1 MDLKIVPLTYDEQM
15 TLAENLGSP
24 FQSNDWWRQTLT
36 AASVR
41 TINGKRVIKPQT
53 HQHVRRIIQQLGDEY
68 ENVAREV
75 AEYEPPEEAVTV
87 TTAPVTT
94 LESWDLAEYAG
105 RVYDIMPWRGIA
117 LLACGTRSLNGQE
130 LPFPKNL
137 KDLKERVKELGWAGM
152 KAAAESMTAEPLED
166 EEEAATAGN

>member
-1 MDLKIVPLTYDEQM
+1 MDLKIQPLSYEEQM

-24 FQSNDWWRQTLT
+24 NQSADWWRQTVT
-36 AASVR
+36 AAAVR
-41 TINGKRVIKPQT
+41 SINGKRVIKPQT
-53 HQHVRRIIQQLGDEY
+53 HQHVRRIIQQIGDEY
-68 ENVAREV
+68 QNVANEV
-75 AEYEPPEEAVTV
+75 FEYEPPEEAISV

-117 LLACGTRSLNGQE
+117 LLACGTRSLNGQD
-130 LPFPKNL
+130 LNFPKNL
-137 KDLKERVKELGWAGM
+137 KELKERVKELGWAGL

-166 EEEAATAGN
+166 EDEAVTAGN